1 MEGGGGGR
9 GCWTDAAEQ
18 ETISH
23 SRVQQREGG
32 GGGGGGLGGGGARIQ
47 SRLAGRLVAMN
58 V

>member
-32 GGGGGGLGGGGARIQ
+32 GGGGGGASIQ